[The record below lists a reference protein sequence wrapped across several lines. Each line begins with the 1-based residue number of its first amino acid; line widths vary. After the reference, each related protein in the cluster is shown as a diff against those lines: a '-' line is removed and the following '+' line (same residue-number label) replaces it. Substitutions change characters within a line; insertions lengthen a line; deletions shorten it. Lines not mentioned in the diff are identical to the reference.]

1 MSPPRARTQ
10 ALLLFSHGSPE
21 PEWSAPL
28 IRLQDI
34 LAAREPG
41 KVVALAFLP
50 PAAPAFADVVEQLA
64 AGGVRHVTVAPV
76 FLARGGH
83 VKRDLPEM
91 VAQARKLHDIDFNV
105 LTTLGEADVLL
116 EAIAAWIAAQAAGAK
131 SA

>member
-1 MSPPRARTQ
+1 
-10 ALLLFSHGSPE
+10 
-21 PEWSAPL
+21 
-28 IRLQDI
+28 
-34 LAAREPG
+34 
-41 KVVALAFLP
+41 
-50 PAAPAFADVVEQLA
+50 
-64 AGGVRHVTVAPV
+64 
-76 FLARGGH
+76 